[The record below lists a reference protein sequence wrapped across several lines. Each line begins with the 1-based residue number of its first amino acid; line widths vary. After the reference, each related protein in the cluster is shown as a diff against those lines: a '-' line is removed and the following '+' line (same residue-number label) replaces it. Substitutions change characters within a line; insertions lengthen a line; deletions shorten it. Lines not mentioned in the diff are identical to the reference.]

1 MTAASS
7 EKPSRLLYW
16 LASAGAALVL
26 VILAV
31 SADIRLSN
39 AGLGCANWP
48 QCYGRVGAGV
58 DAPGPASIRATAKP
72 VKPLAT
78 LTHRASAIATSLL
91 VLAIA
96 FVSMNRRPVSPTD
109 ISIAFSLLFLTAFL
123 AVIGRWTPTSRLPA
137 VALGNLLGGMAMLG
151 LFWWLRLKTALQQRL
166 AAPTPARMMR
176 WTHLAILVLIVQ
188 IALGGL
194 VSAKF
199 AALSCTAL
207 PGCDSHGWT
216 LAAFN
221 PFRELTL
228 GPDGAVII
236 GPETAAVHIAHR
248 FGAAVTFGLLAWL
261 AIRTFTL
268 DAGYRPLGA
277 TMLGLLTLQLLL
289 GISAVLNSLPLVLVL
304 AHNSVAGLLLL
315 TLITLSYRLARSG

>member
-1 MTAASS
+1 MTAPPG

-48 QCYGRVGAGV
+48 QCYGRIGTGS
-58 DAPGPASIRATAKP
+58 DSPGGEPTRLIPKPHKPVATA
-72 VKPLAT
+72 
-78 LTHRASAIATSLL
+78 THRITAIATGLL

-96 FVSMNRRPVSPTD
+96 FICVNQRPLSFANIV
-109 ISIAFSLLFLTAFL
+109 IAFTLLGLTVFL
-123 AVIGRWTPTSRLPA
+123 AVIGRWTPTSKMPA
-137 VALGNLLGGMAMLG
+137 VALGNLLGGMTMLG
-151 LFWWLRLKTALQQRL
+151 LFWWLRLRTGIQPHIPAPKTDVKSWVR
-166 AAPTPARMMR
+166 
-176 WTHLAILVLIVQ
+176 LAILVLLIQ

-207 PGCDSHGWT
+207 PGCDTQGWT
-216 LAAFN
+216 LAAFD
-221 PFRELTL
+221 PLRELAL

-236 GPETAAVHIAHR
+236 GPETAAVHMAHR

-261 AIRTFTL
+261 AIRAFTL
-268 DAGYRPLGA
+268 GAGYRPLCA
-277 TMLGLLTLQLLL
+277 SLLGLLVLQVLL
-289 GISAVLNSLPLVLVL
+289 GMSAVLNSLPLLVVL
-304 AHNSVAGLLLL
+304 AHNGVAGLLLL
-315 TLITLSYRLARSG
+315 TLITLSYRLARPG